1 MLKWRDGDDGSE
13 RRNQGAV
20 MTLNAKTENDDSS
33 ECQNLEA
40 MVALNAESENDDGS
54 ERKNEEMVM
63 MTLNAKT
70 EKWWWLWT
78 PKLRNNNGFERRNWE
93 WWWLWTPKLEI
104 WL

>member
-1 MLKWRDGDDGSE
+1 
-13 RRNQGAV
+13 

-33 ECQNLEA
+33 ECQNVEA

-70 EKWWWLWT
+70 EK
-78 PKLRNNNGFERRNWE
+78 
-93 WWWLWTPKLEI
+93 
-104 WL
+104 

>member
-1 MLKWRDGDDGSE
+1 
-13 RRNQGAV
+13 
-20 MTLNAKTENDDSS
+20 MTLNAKTENDDGF

-70 EKWWWLWT
+70 EK
-78 PKLRNNNGFERRNWE
+78 
-93 WWWLWTPKLEI
+93 
-104 WL
+104 